1 MARIDSGI
9 AVSEVGVSDQYGTV
23 LWNDR
28 PAVDQRLRQINRKAL
43 PRAILNRS
51 TQQPFDSTE
60 CLHCCLSRLP
70 WVWGWRSA
78 LSASGVMPT

>member
-1 MARIDSGI
+1 MGIGTSRQTNGFPAPSITMARIDSGI

-51 TQQPFDSTE
+51 T
-60 CLHCCLSRLP
+60 
-70 WVWGWRSA
+70 
-78 LSASGVMPT
+78 